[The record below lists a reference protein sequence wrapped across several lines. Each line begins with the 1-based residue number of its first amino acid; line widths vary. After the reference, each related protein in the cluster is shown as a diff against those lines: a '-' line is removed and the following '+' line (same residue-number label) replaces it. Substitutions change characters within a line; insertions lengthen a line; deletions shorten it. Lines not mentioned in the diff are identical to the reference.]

1 MIIQPELDI
10 WMILQDV
17 HYYGHVRLWF
27 RTKDWRQA
35 FLPRI
40 MANARHVHVD
50 MMVGFLPALA
60 FICRM

>member
-35 FLPRI
+35 FLQRI
-40 MANARHVHVD
+40 MANACHVHVD
-50 MMVGFLPALA
+50 MMVGFLL
-60 FICRM
+60 

>member
-10 WMILQDV
+10 WMILQHV

-35 FLPRI
+35 FLQRI
-40 MANARHVHVD
+40 MANAGHVHVD
-50 MMVGFLPALA
+50 TMVGFLL
-60 FICRM
+60 